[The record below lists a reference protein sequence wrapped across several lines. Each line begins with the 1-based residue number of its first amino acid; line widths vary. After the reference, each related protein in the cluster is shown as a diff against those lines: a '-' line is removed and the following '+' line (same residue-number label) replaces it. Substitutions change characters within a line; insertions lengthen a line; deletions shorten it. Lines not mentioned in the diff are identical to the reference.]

1 MSKAP
6 FTVAFC
12 PVRNRASPA
21 RSAIPDRQHCASP
34 EASPEKCPVISAEPP
49 DSCKSWSLPKACF
62 RTASRISSSFP
73 GTLLNE
79 ICLTEYDVDLGD
91 VTFAAEMVTKPL
103 PDEPFSEHLGWA
115 IFLLKS
121 FLLTSWHFCKPTPST
136 PVTSSK
142 AAQKA
147 PVRPKDD
154 NDSDNEEDQLRR

>member
-91 VTFAAEMVTKPL
+91 VTFAAEMYPFFRTFGLGYL
-103 PDEPFSEHLGWA
+103 PPEILSLD
-115 IFLLKS
+115 FLA
-121 FLLTSWHFCKPTPST
+121 FL
-136 PVTSSK
+136 
-142 AAQKA
+142 
-147 PVRPKDD
+147 
-154 NDSDNEEDQLRR
+154 